1 MHRRGHEFLKWESIF
16 FFLILQRMVG
26 IEQPL
31 ENDKSRSKALKIVGG
46 MPGVESVA
54 FKGDDRSQ
62 IEVTGDGMDA
72 IVLFMSLRKKL
83 RYATFLASKL
93 RRKVFLSDR
102 SLVSHHVYH
111 IEC

>member
-1 MHRRGHEFLKWESIF
+1 MK
-16 FFLILQRMVG
+16 RMVG

-83 RYATFLASKL
+83 RYATFIASKL